1 LASRSQHRKIV
12 DTERFEK
19 EREELSRLVKR
30 LDEALEGIDFR
41 LKRRAESG
49 FRLGPWLWA
58 TAADLWD
65 GQSIAVYYTFDDAT
79 VTRHSI
85 RLERVVG

>member
-1 LASRSQHRKIV
+1 MASSPKQRKIV
-12 DTERFEK
+12 DTDRFEK
-19 EREELSRLVKR
+19 ERAEISRLVKR
-30 LDEALEGIDFR
+30 LDEALEGVDFR
-41 LKRRAESG
+41 LKRRPESG

-65 GQSIAVYYTFDDAT
+65 GQSIAVYYTFDEAT

-85 RLERVVG
+85 RLERLVG